1 MKIRQIQKLIIGN
14 SWTENNH
21 TTHPA
26 GLRREKEGKDMYNV
40 NNIRTLKKVVREMNQ
55 GEKLYINA
63 IGLTVNAIEQLRE
76 YIKEN
81 VLLPEKTEAQQLYN
95 DLSAVM
101 SGKTILPQM
110 TYIKQWFHPVPA
122 G

>member
-1 MKIRQIQKLIIGN
+1 
-14 SWTENNH
+14 
-21 TTHPA
+21 
-26 GLRREKEGKDMYNV
+26 MYNV

-55 GEKLYINA
+55 GEKLHINA

-81 VLLPEKTEAQQLYN
+81 VLLPDKTEAQQLYN

-110 TYIKQWFHPVPA
+110 TYIKQ
-122 G
+122 

>member
-1 MKIRQIQKLIIGN
+1 
-14 SWTENNH
+14 
-21 TTHPA
+21 
-26 GLRREKEGKDMYNV
+26 MYNA

-63 IGLTVNAIEQLRE
+63 ICLTVNAIEQLRE

-81 VLLPEKTEAQQLYN
+81 VLLPDKSEAEQLYN
-95 DLSAVM
+95 DISSVM

-110 TYIKQWFHPVPA
+110 TYIRQ
-122 G
+122 